1 MDPKTSIQGLRNS
14 ALEMA
19 DQHGRYLESWEL
31 ARAQAA
37 ALGEALY
44 SASGLE
50 PPVPLEQWDW
60 TSASIPSRLVQACD
74 NILRRMLQPQ
84 QGGDAEVREAIGG
97 VRNILI
103 SASDFKPGMSS
114 MERLTELVQGFAPR
128 DTSKDVRR
136 DYKCM
141 DATVEASVWEPVER
155 ADHLE
160 TPEICEA
167 VITGNNTYVCDLH
180 KGHTGSHSGPMS
192 REVSILRQRN
202 GKPGI
207 QTEIDARI
215 ETVNVDDLPG
225 IGLRLRVTICGDQVA
240 TAEASDEFLERSSLE
255 FGFDKDH
262 VQEELASALLDHMR
276 GAGKRV
282 TLLSWDDAYGNGLMR
297 GRILIQ
303 KNSNLMANFAYYDF
317 SDGSTGPE
325 SIPEYIRNC
334 FRNTFHE
341 SLLRSMSKEKFES
354 HEMSPED
361 VEKRLVAMREHYD
374 FSDEEGVAS
383 AIAGTIPPDPD
394 YCEWLVLIGRSDL
407 IRT

>member
-1 MDPKTSIQGLRNS
+1 MDPKTRIQGLRNS

-19 DQHGRYLESWEL
+19 EQHGQYLESWEL

-44 SASGLE
+44 SVSGLE
-50 PPVPLEQWDW
+50 PLVPLEQWDW
-60 TSASIPSRLVQACD
+60 TSTSIPSRLAQACD
-74 NILRRMLQPQ
+74 NILSLMLQPQ
-84 QGGDAEVREAIGG
+84 QGGDAEAREAIAA

-114 MERLTELVQGFAPR
+114 PGRLTELVKGFIPR
-128 DTSKDVRR
+128 DTSKDVRKNYR
-136 DYKCM
+136 CV
-141 DATVEASVWEPVER
+141 DATVGASVWTPAEEPNPLSLSIKTIGPDEPIEIR
-155 ADHLE
+155 STFMCESHEQYEAILE
-160 TPEICEA
+160 QFSEGGDSTPKQ
-167 VITGNNTYVCDLH
+167 VH
-180 KGHTGSHSGPMS
+180 
-192 REVSILRQRN
+192 
-202 GKPGI
+202 
-207 QTEIDARI
+207 EIDARM
-215 ETVNVDDLPG
+215 EVVNVDDLPD

-276 GAGKRV
+276 GVGKRV
-282 TLLSWDDAYGNGLMR
+282 TVLSWDDAYGNGLMR

-361 VEKRLVAMREHYD
+361 VERRLVAMREHYG
-374 FSDEEGVAS
+374 FSDEEVVAS

-394 YCEWLVLIGRSDL
+394 YCEWLVLLGRSDL

>member
-1 MDPKTSIQGLRNS
+1 MDPKTRIQGLRNS

-60 TSASIPSRLVQACD
+60 TSASILSRLVQACD
-74 NILRRMLQPQ
+74 NILRRILQPQ
-84 QGGDAEVREAIGG
+84 QGGDAEVREAIMA

-114 MERLTELVQGFAPR
+114 LGRLTKILKDWTGQDKGQNESIKEPLICGSRFGPMR
-128 DTSKDVRR
+128 DTL
-136 DYKCM
+136 KC
-141 DATVEASVWEPVER
+141 TLP
-155 ADHLE
+155 
-160 TPEICEA
+160 
-167 VITGNNTYVCDLH
+167 
-180 KGHTGSHSGPMS
+180 KGHIEAHCGSSGGSVEMWPRRPINLYS
-192 REVSILRQRN
+192 KNQS
-202 GKPGI
+202 
-207 QTEIDARI
+207 EIDARI
-215 ETVNVDDLPG
+215 ETVNVDDIPD

-255 FGFDKDH
+255 FGFDKGH
-262 VQEELASALLDHMR
+262 IQEELASALLDHMR
-276 GAGKRV
+276 GVGKRV
-282 TLLSWDDAYGNGLMR
+282 TVLSWDDAYGNGLMR

-361 VEKRLVAMREHYD
+361 VEKRLVAMREHYG
-374 FSDEEGVAS
+374 FSDEEVVAS